1 MGQRISIPPYDAKL
15 AAIARL
21 DATIGLVKQ
30 IGVNEFEIVPF
41 GSFSIPNEDVVYIN
55 DPNVE
60 GLTPLDP
67 TKPCTAYSK
76 DGTLAFYGWNTDL
89 QIWN

>member
-21 DATIGLVKQ
+21 DSTIGFVKQ
-30 IGVNEFEIVPF
+30 IGVNEFEIIPF
-41 GSFSIPNEDVVYIN
+41 GLLSIPNENVVYIN
-55 DPNVE
+55 DPNAE

-67 TKPCTAYSK
+67 TKPCTAYSS
-76 DGTLAFYGWNTDL
+76 DGTGAFWGWNTTL
-89 QIWN
+89 LIWQ